1 MSSRDRL
8 LDAAAE
14 LLDES
19 ADHDVSTRA
28 ICERAGVQAPTL
40 YHHFGNK
47 QGLLAAVVVEA
58 FTTHLGATAAPTDP
72 VAALR
77 FTWDEHI
84 RFGVE
89 RPNIYTYAFG
99 QLRSG
104 EPAGLA
110 TVAERALL
118 DRLNEV
124 ARQSGLRMAPETAAS
139 RLFAANVGATLARI
153 ATPGFDTD
161 GLLDTVLSGVLT
173 DGPAA
178 THGSG
183 LTAVAVAFLAALDQD
198 RGDLTAGETT
208 LLREWLNR
216 LAATR

>member
-47 QGLLAAVVVEA
+47 QGLLATVVVEA
-58 FTTHLGATAAPTDP
+58 FTTHLGANTAPDNP
-72 VAALR
+72 VDALR
-77 FTWDEHI
+77 FTWAEHL

-124 ARQSGLRMAPETAAS
+124 ARHGMLRVAPEVAAS

-153 ATPGFDTD
+153 ATPDFDTD
-161 GLLDTVLSGVLT
+161 GLLDSVLADVLA
-173 DGPAA
+173 DGPAPVR
-178 THGSG
+178 GGG
-183 LTAVAVAFLAALDQD
+183 LTTVAVAFLAALDQD
-198 RGDLTAGETT
+198 SRELTTGELT

>member
-14 LLDES
+14 LLQES

-47 QGLLAAVVVEA
+47 QGLLATVVVEA
-58 FTTHLGATAAPTDP
+58 FTTHLGATTAPDDP
-72 VAALR
+72 VEALR

-89 RPNIYTYAFG
+89 RANIYTYAFG

-124 ARQSGLRMAPETAAS
+124 ARHGMLRVAPEAAAS
-139 RLFAANVGATLARI
+139 RLLAANVGATLARI
-153 ATPGFDTD
+153 ATADFDTG
-161 GLLDTVLSGVLT
+161 GLLDSVLADVLA
-173 DGPAA
+173 DGPAPMR
-178 THGSG
+178 GGG
-183 LTAVAVAFLAALDQD
+183 LTTVAVAFLAALDQD
-198 RGDLTAGETT
+198 SRELTTGEVT

>member
-14 LLDES
+14 LLQES

-47 QGLLAAVVVEA
+47 QGLLATVVVEA
-58 FTTHLGATAAPTDP
+58 FTTHLGAATAPADP
-72 VAALR
+72 VDALR

-89 RPNIYTYAFG
+89 RSNIYTYAFG

-124 ARQSGLRMAPETAAS
+124 ARHGMLRVAPEAAAS

-153 ATPGFDTD
+153 ATPDFDTD
-161 GLLDTVLSGVLT
+161 GLLDTLLADVLA
-173 DGPAA
+173 DGPAPVR
-178 THGSG
+178 GGG
-183 LTAVAVAFLAALDQD
+183 LTTVAVAFLAALDQD
-198 RGDLTAGETT
+198 SRDLTTGEVT

>member
-47 QGLLAAVVVEA
+47 QGLLATVVVEA
-58 FTTHLGATAAPTDP
+58 FTTHLHRKAPADP
-72 VAALR
+72 LDALR
-77 FTWDEHI
+77 LTWNEHI
-84 RFGVE
+84 RFGIE

-99 QLRSG
+99 QLRTG

-110 TVAERALL
+110 KVAEQALL

-124 ARQSGLRMAPETAAS
+124 ARHGRLRVAPEAAAS

-153 ATPGFDTD
+153 ATPDFDTD

-173 DGPAA
+173 DGPGAV
-178 THGSG
+178 TQSG
-183 LTAVAVAFLAALDQD
+183 LTTVAVAFLAVLDQD
-198 RGDLTAGETT
+198 RGDLTAGEVT

>member
-47 QGLLAAVVVEA
+47 QGLLATVVVEA
-58 FTTHLGATAAPTDP
+58 FATHLQGTAPDDP
-72 VAALR
+72 LDALR
-77 FTWDEHI
+77 FTWNEHV
-84 RFGVE
+84 RFGIE

-99 QLRSG
+99 QLRTG

-110 TVAERALL
+110 KVAEQALL

-124 ARQSGLRMAPETAAS
+124 ARHGMLRVAPEAAAS

-153 ATPGFDTD
+153 ATPDFDTE
-161 GLLDTVLSGVLT
+161 GLLDSVLADVLA
-173 DGPAA
+173 DGPAPVR
-178 THGSG
+178 GGG
-183 LTAVAVAFLAALDQD
+183 LTTVAVAFLAALDQD
-198 RGDLTAGETT
+198 SRELTTGEVT

>member
-8 LDAAAE
+8 LEAAAE

-47 QGLLAAVVVEA
+47 QGLLATVVVEA
-58 FTTHLGATAAPTDP
+58 FTTHLGATPAPADP

-77 FTWDEHI
+77 FTWNEHI

-124 ARQSGLRMAPETAAS
+124 ARHGMLRVAPEAAAS

-153 ATPGFDTD
+153 ATSGFDAD
-161 GLLDTVLSGVLT
+161 GLLDGVLADVLA
-173 DGPAA
+173 DGPAPVR
-178 THGSG
+178 GGG
-183 LTAVAVAFLAALDQD
+183 LTTVAVAFLAALDQD
-198 RGDLTAGETT
+198 SRELTTGELT

>member
-47 QGLLAAVVVEA
+47 QGLLATVVVEA
-58 FTTHLGATAAPTDP
+58 FTTHLGANTAPDDP
-72 VAALR
+72 VDALR
-77 FTWDEHI
+77 FTWAEHI

-124 ARQSGLRMAPETAAS
+124 ARHGMLRVAPEVAAS
-139 RLFAANVGATLARI
+139 RLFAANVGAALARI
-153 ATPGFDTD
+153 ATPDFDSD
-161 GLLDTVLSGVLT
+161 GLLDSVLADVLA
-173 DGPAA
+173 DGPAPVR
-178 THGSG
+178 GGG
-183 LTAVAVAFLAALDQD
+183 LTTVAVAFLAALDQD
-198 RGDLTAGETT
+198 SRELTTGELT